1 MTSKATLLRVSFRL
15 KMILAF
21 VSIYT
26 IWGSTY
32 LGIKFAIQTIPPFLM
47 AGTRF
52 IIAGL
57 MLYLWTWSR
66 GVHRPS
72 ITNWKAASI
81 IGGSLLL
88 GGNGGVVWAEYHEVP
103 SSLVA
108 ILITTVPLWMALLEW
123 LRNDRV
129 RPTAHVALGLLI
141 GFSGVVILVG
151 PQQLIGSNIDRFAA
165 LVVVLASL
173 SWAAGSLYSRR
184 AQLSPSPLQS
194 IGMEMFTGG
203 VLLSAAG
210 LLTGELASFDAQRLS
225 ATSLMAYL
233 YLIIFGSI
241 VGFTAYI
248 WLLTKTTSAKVST
261 YAYVNPII
269 AVLLGWAF
277 AGEQLTWQIL
287 LAAGVIISAVVL
299 INSTHL
305 RQEKKGAGRL
315 ARMLSET

>member
-1 MTSKATLLRVSFRL
+1 MT
-15 KMILAF
+15 LAF

-57 MLYLWTWSR
+57 ILYLWTWSR
-66 GVHRPS
+66 GVHRAS

-88 GGNGGVVWAEYHEVP
+88 GGNGGVVWAEYHQVP

-123 LRNDRV
+123 FRNNHV
-129 RPTAHVALGLLI
+129 RPTAHVAIGLLI
-141 GFSGVVILVG
+141 GFSGVVLLVG
-151 PQQLIGSNIDRFAA
+151 PQQLVGSSIDRFAA
-165 LVVVLASL
+165 IIVILASL

-184 AQLSPSPLQS
+184 APLSPSPLQS
-194 IGMEMFTGG
+194 TGMEMITGG
-203 VLLSAAG
+203 VLLSVAG
-210 LLTGELASFDAQRLS
+210 LLTGEAASIDIQRVSTNSFL
-225 ATSLMAYL
+225 AYL
-233 YLIIFGSI
+233 YLITFGSI

-261 YAYVNPII
+261 YAYVNPVV

-287 LAAGVIISAVVL
+287 FAAGVIISAVIL
-299 INSTHL
+299 INSSHL
-305 RQEKKGAGRL
+305 RQKR
-315 ARMLSET
+315 T

>member
-1 MTSKATLLRVSFRL
+1 
-15 KMILAF
+15 MILAF
-21 VSIYT
+21 LSIYT

-52 IIAGL
+52 MIAGL
-57 MLYLWTWSR
+57 ILYLWTWTR
-66 GVHRPS
+66 GVRRPS

-88 GGNGGVVWAEYHEVP
+88 GGNGGVVWAEYHQVP

-123 LRNDRV
+123 FRNDHV
-129 RPTAHVALGLLI
+129 RPTPHVALGLLI

-151 PQQLIGSNIDRFAA
+151 PQQLIGSSIDRIAA
-165 LVVVLASL
+165 VIVVLASL
-173 SWAAGSLYSRR
+173 SWATGSLYSRK
-184 AQLSPSPLQS
+184 APLSPSPLQS
-194 IGMEMFTGG
+194 TGMEMVTGG
-203 VLLSAAG
+203 VFLSVAG
-210 LLTGELASFDAQRLS
+210 LLTGELATFDTHRIS
-225 ATSLMAYL
+225 ATSFLAYL
-233 YLIIFGSI
+233 YLITFGSV

-261 YAYVNPII
+261 YAYVNPVV

-287 LAAGVIISAVVL
+287 LAAAIIISAVVL

-305 RQEKKGAGRL
+305 RQQR
-315 ARMLSET
+315 T